1 MKVNAVLRKFQ
12 SSPKKTRLVADK
24 IRGMKAEQAVNTLL
38 FINKKSAKPLLK
50 LVKSAIANAENNFKL
65 KKEDLILSE
74 IRVDSDGMLK
84 RIMPRARGM
93 AFPILKRISRVEIVL
108 SDGNEIEIKKV
119 KSEKQ
124 KTEAKAE
131 VKTKSIAKKTTK
143 TKEKK
148 VEVKEPAST
157 EVPAEKE
164 TNKVIDNK

>member
-24 IRGMKAEQAVNTLL
+24 IRGMKAEQAINTLL
-38 FINKKSAKPLLK
+38 FVNKKSAKPLLK

-108 SDGNEIEIKKV
+108 TDGNEVKIEKVKKV
-119 KSEKQ
+119 
-124 KTEAKAE
+124 AP
-131 VKTKSIAKKTTK
+131 VKKVAAKKTTK
-143 TKEKK
+143 KE
-148 VEVKEPAST
+148 V
-157 EVPAEKE
+157 
-164 TNKVIDNK
+164 NKVIDNK

>member
-24 IRGMKAEQAVNTLL
+24 IRGMKAEQAMNTLL
-38 FINKKSAKPLLK
+38 FVNKKSAKPLLK

-108 SDGNEIEIKKV
+108 TDGNEVKIEKVKKV
-119 KSEKQ
+119 
-124 KTEAKAE
+124 A
-131 VKTKSIAKKTTK
+131 TKKVVAKKTTK
-143 TKEKK
+143 KE
-148 VEVKEPAST
+148 V
-157 EVPAEKE
+157 
-164 TNKVIDNK
+164 NKVIDNK